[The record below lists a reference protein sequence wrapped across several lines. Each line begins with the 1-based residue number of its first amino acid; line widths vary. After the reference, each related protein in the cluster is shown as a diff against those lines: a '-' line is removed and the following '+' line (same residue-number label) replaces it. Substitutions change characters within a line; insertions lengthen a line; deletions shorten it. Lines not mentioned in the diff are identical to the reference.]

1 MVNDK
6 RPPDSESQG
15 HSDVQL
21 SELVVHGLF
30 GKYTHKIPLPTSS
43 PGDDSFPSVLILYGP
58 NGIGKTTVLKMLNGL
73 IRLDFDIFR
82 RIPFDTCHLE
92 FTTGDRL
99 FVRRAEGAL
108 VVSFGKHEVLL
119 SLKGRGALDPNKRQ
133 MVEAFRADFHQS
145 IENISFE
152 FFEAERAHRFKWEST
167 EGGRLDERVTRE
179 LRLDERVTRELIE
192 QGYRWPEGLSL
203 AHKVR
208 DFVREAQL
216 NSQAFF
222 GSGEPDVFSKM
233 IEDLAQPEE
242 SPKSLVEIRE
252 AVERVHVQ
260 DRVSSRLGLR
270 SDRWD
275 YDRLT
280 KIINRDQLDSHA
292 LTVLSTY
299 VDFLTSRSQAR
310 ELVAERLITFENVMS
325 EFLLDKRVRV
335 SGKRG
340 FEIWSGDSLLNETQL
355 SSGEFQLLYLMVAA
369 LTTRRTGTVLA
380 IDEPE
385 ISMHI
390 SWQRKL
396 VRNLIKCASRAAPQ
410 IVLATHSP
418 EVATEFSGNM
428 VELSP
433 TLT

>member
-1 MVNDK
+1 
-6 RPPDSESQG
+6 
-15 HSDVQL
+15 
-21 SELVVHGLF
+21 
-30 GKYTHKIPLPTSS
+30 
-43 PGDDSFPSVLILYGP
+43 
-58 NGIGKTTVLKMLNGL
+58 
-73 IRLDFDIFR
+73 
-82 RIPFDTCHLE
+82 
-92 FTTGDRL
+92 
-99 FVRRAEGAL
+99 
-108 VVSFGKHEVLL
+108 
-119 SLKGRGALDPNKRQ
+119 
-133 MVEAFRADFHQS
+133 
-145 IENISFE
+145 
-152 FFEAERAHRFKWEST
+152 
-167 EGGRLDERVTRE
+167 
-179 LRLDERVTRELIE
+179 
-192 QGYRWPEGLSL
+192 
-203 AHKVR
+203 
-208 DFVREAQL
+208 
-216 NSQAFF
+216 
-222 GSGEPDVFSKM
+222 M

-340 FEIWSGDSLLNETQL
+340 FEIRSGDSLLNETQL